1 MLERLDELGTRL
13 RTVEEL
19 LTKDRFESDMDR
31 AAEAG
36 QEAALDPGI
45 DLD

>member
-1 MLERLDELGTRL
+1 M
-13 RTVEEL
+13 RTVEDL
-19 LTKDRFESDMDR
+19 LTKQQFEADMRR

-36 QEAALDPGI
+36 QQAAVDPGI

>member
-1 MLERLDELGTRL
+1 MLERLDELTTRV
-13 RTVEEL
+13 RAVEDL

-36 QEAALDPGI
+36 VQAAVDPGI